1 MTRFTVSNK
10 VRRVAAGK
18 ELLISQMK
26 MLNDSG
32 DDETPFKN
40 KKRKEDDEDSYLFA
54 RPHRSMWHMSGA

>member
-1 MTRFTVSNK
+1 MHLSSALRDPIMTRFTVSNK

-32 DDETPFKN
+32 DDETPFKK
-40 KKRKEDDEDSYLFA
+40 KKR
-54 RPHRSMWHMSGA
+54 G